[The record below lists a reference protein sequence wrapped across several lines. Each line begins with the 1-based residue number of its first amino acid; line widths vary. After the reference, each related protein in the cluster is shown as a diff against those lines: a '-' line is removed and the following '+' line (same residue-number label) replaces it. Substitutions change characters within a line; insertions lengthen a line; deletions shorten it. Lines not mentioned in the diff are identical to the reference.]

1 MTREDFKN
9 PPDGMKLSGDT
20 RIVDAITER
29 LLVDAHC
36 PCSLIKDETT
46 VCPCLNCRENHICK
60 CGLFV
65 PCEEEK

>member
-20 RIVDAITER
+20 RVVDEINER

-36 PCSLIKDETT
+36 PCSLVKD
-46 VCPCLNCRENHICK
+46 
-60 CGLFV
+60 
-65 PCEEEK
+65 